1 MSTYFTLDD
10 PPRFLEVFT
19 SKEVEVGQSLSIKC
33 MSTGNPLPQIT
44 WTLDGFPLDARNI
57 RIGDFVT
64 SENNVISFVNISS
77 IEIKNGGEY
86 ACKASSDVSSVE
98 HRGSINVIGYPLVR
112 SMSNFSLVSGTTLSI
127 QCPVGG
133 YPIKSINWLKSK
145 FIQYPRYLQ
154 KLNAYYCV
162 HR

>member
-1 MSTYFTLDD
+1 LSTYFTLDD

-57 RIGDFVT
+57 RIGDFVA
-64 SENNVISFVNISS
+64 SENNVISLVNISS

-86 ACKASSDVSSVE
+86 C
-98 HRGSINVIGYPLVR
+98 L
-112 SMSNFSLVSGTTLSI
+112 
-127 QCPVGG
+127 
-133 YPIKSINWLKSK
+133 
-145 FIQYPRYLQ
+145 
-154 KLNAYYCV
+154 
-162 HR
+162 